1 MRENEGGEGEET
13 WRKGS
18 RKLFY
23 PALPWRGSRPR
34 LCSSTIQSMMI
45 TATVLFH
52 TFQTVPNCSLKLPVA
67 GQCWRRPAGP
77 SEASYPALRIWL
89 ANL

>member
-1 MRENEGGEGEET
+1 MRENEDGEGKKLGEREV
-13 WRKGS
+13 GS
-18 RKLFY
+18 CFILFF
-23 PALPWRGSRPR
+23 PWRGSHPP

-52 TFQTVPNCSLKLPVA
+52 TFQTVPNCSLKFPVA